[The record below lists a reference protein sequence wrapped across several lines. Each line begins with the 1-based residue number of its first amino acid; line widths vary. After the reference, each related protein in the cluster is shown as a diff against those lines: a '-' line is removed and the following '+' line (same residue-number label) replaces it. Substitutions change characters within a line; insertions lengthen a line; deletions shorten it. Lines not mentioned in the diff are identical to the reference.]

1 MTAKQLEDLVR
12 LWQGRL
18 GLEAWRLH
26 IEIADLGDTT
36 YFARSE
42 PAKTGDEARL
52 TFPPWVLGR
61 GQRPTNVLPAFEG
74 ELEAT
79 VVHELLHLVLRDL
92 DWAMEMLEGQLHRDL
107 DSVFK
112 ASLNQTT
119 ERTIDRL
126 AWALVH
132 SWPKGL
138 DAT

>member
-1 MTAKQLEDLVR
+1 VSAKQLEGLVR

-26 IEIADLGDTT
+26 IEVADLDEAT
-36 YFARSE
+36 YYASTA

-52 TFPPWVLGR
+52 IFAPWVLGR

-74 ELEAT
+74 EIEAT
-79 VVHELLHLVLRDL
+79 IVHELLHLVLRDL
-92 DWAMEMLEGQLHRDL
+92 DWAIEMLEGQLHRDL

-112 ASLNQTT
+112 TSLNQTT

-126 AWALVH
+126 AWALVR
-132 SWPKGL
+132 SWPR
-138 DAT
+138 AT